1 MTIATRMCWS
11 SAEAVAPAGERYST
25 EVPQRTRTEV
35 AAQGRVRTV
44 TCTGTRVDVLP
55 PDGMQE
61 VSGSSPL
68 SSTWSE
74 VKFEQF
80 EQGVQ
85 QESTATAAG
94 WAAVRVFG
102 SASSPAVGC
111 WQATRFQGLNRRWS
125 ARHLGR
131 FRRIGPVTFASWPPP
146 GPPGRA
152 IPASGCCRNCKWSGR
167 AGRPGR
173 CDHSREPRPLARTA
187 RSQTAGAARGLSAWR
202 RWCQPGAGPAGEL
215 RHSGAELRRGAALLR
230 AVPAR
235 WCAT

>member
-1 MTIATRMCWS
+1 
-11 SAEAVAPAGERYST
+11 
-25 EVPQRTRTEV
+25 
-35 AAQGRVRTV
+35 
-44 TCTGTRVDVLP
+44 
-55 PDGMQE
+55 MQE

-68 SSTWSE
+68 SSTCSE
-74 VKFEQF
+74 VKFEQI
-80 EQGVQ
+80 EQAVQ

-102 SASSPAVGC
+102 SASSSGLGC

-131 FRRIGPVTFASWPPP
+131 FRRIGPVTFAGWPPP

-215 RHSGAELRRGAALLR
+215 RHSGAELRRGAALLPACRR
-230 AVPAR
+230 AGVPREEPGAAR
-235 WCAT
+235 RTGTWPFTGRQVAYSGL